1 MMKLQFAMR
10 AGVAAVLVGML
21 VCGSPLFAADGKVF
35 DVGTLTITVS
45 SGTMDWTDAEITA
58 LNTDKWTNGEALTNI
73 VKKGLGTFSSR
84 DLLSFHGDIH
94 IDEGYWRHYDNEG
107 LGTPSTKNGHSGVVY
122 VKSGATLEIKA
133 GCSTYSFTKPKT
145 IYIEGTGVAA
155 DGSDGAIK
163 GTSGSNIYLG
173 NVVLLGD
180 AKIVSGA
187 PLNFK
192 YNSTNGGNLTMNGHT
207 LTVHDTATNPDVSFA
222 GKVLSPGNFIVTAG
236 SVRFVQEQT
245 DGSAHTITLNG
256 SGYVGVYNYRQDT
269 DWTVNVDSPRVAS
282 ASLFQGATSP
292 SGSGAIRWTGDVNL
306 NTATTNEIAG
316 GGAVYTDP
324 LLVKGTIGGIG
335 SLNYSGSGYRYVSG
349 PNTYSGETL
358 FTSGYNFMET
368 TTAIPDMAKVRFPGT
383 SVYVGFC
390 AKSETNPSGF
400 TGEQVAALAPTLRT
414 AAGFDFTLMF
424 GRSWADAS
432 DVVDF
437 GTVTLDGT
445 KKYPLLGAGGG
456 VTAVIHPNLINQPVF
471 QCGCDYATGNV
482 FRLVGPLVD
491 NDPSK
496 PMLGNNVK
504 AWSGTLEFHD
514 VGRLTLSNLVIEGT
528 QNLTGTRASGKMAR
542 MVFSGNT
549 SASTFL
555 QPNWRTTSGTSMAGN
570 QDSHG
575 ILEVTDGAVLTN
587 RLYNISVG
595 QDSCATVRI
604 SGGGFFRSI
613 SGGGND
619 CNFGSGT
626 RAQAYL
632 EIDNGTFID
641 RGCFHFAT
649 ARSATGMMVLK
660 SGSATFEDGIE
671 VGREG
676 TGVVY
681 QCGGVIVMPATAANR
696 KVWIPSAYYRDPA
709 STSMGR
715 AGHGEV
721 TVDGAD
727 SVMIVSN
734 NVHFCDRDYAN
745 GHLNIIDGG
754 TVSAYQIRKALVQ
767 SVSGSG
773 TAAYLHAIG
782 NETTKGY
789 LGFNGGTVR
798 AGKSGMNLFGSPE
811 EPYQYHAELG
821 GAKINATGDSR
832 PDRITI
838 YAGGATIDTAGFTVT
853 NTAPL
858 QAPTGNGIAR
868 IDLMLPEGETALED
882 YMAAPRVI
890 INGDGAGATAVAL
903 FDYESGKVTGVKVTS
918 PGWGYTTATAK
929 LMMGGSSFSKAGT
942 NLVVTLGADAGTGG
956 LTKKGEGT
964 LVLTAANTYGGATR
978 IEGGAL
984 KPTVAGAIPAGSEVI
999 LAGGTFDASAN
1010 AALAPATVTVDAE
1023 AYLQSSA
1030 GMRKWTLMTFAPGE
1044 APAVMPN
1051 VLGLDSG
1058 LIACKDGDFLCL
1070 RRVKGMMIS
1079 VR

>member
-1 MMKLQFAMR
+1 MVKEAIR
-10 AGVAAVLVGML
+10 SAVVVLASVCMCVGAR
-21 VCGSPLFAADGKVF
+21 AADGKVF
-35 DVGTLTITVS
+35 DDGTLTITVS
-45 SGTMDWTDAEITA
+45 SGTMDWTDAEVEA

-84 DLLSFHGDIH
+84 DLTYFHGDIH

-107 LGTPSTKNGHSGVVY
+107 LGCPYANNGHIGVTY

-133 GCSTYSFTKPKT
+133 GCSTYSFAQPKT

-163 GTSGSNIYLG
+163 GTSSTSSIILG

-187 PLNFK
+187 PINFK
-192 YNSTNGGNLTMNGHT
+192 YNSANGGNLTMNGHT
-207 LTVHDTATNPDVSFA
+207 LTVHDTATNPDVSFS

-236 SVRFVQEQT
+236 SVRFMQEQM

-256 SGYVGVYNYRQDT
+256 NGYVGVYNYRQDT
-269 DWTVNVDSPRVAS
+269 DWTVNVDSPRDAS
-282 ASLFQGATSP
+282 APLYKGATSP
-292 SGSGAIRWTGDVNL
+292 SGSGAIRWTGNVNL
-306 NTATTNEIAG
+306 NTATTNEIVG
-316 GGAVYTDP
+316 GGSAYTDP
-324 LLVKGTIGGIG
+324 LLVKSTIGGIG
-335 SLNYSGSGYRYVSG
+335 SLIYNGSGYRYVSG

-368 TTAIPDMAKVRFPGT
+368 TTAIPDMAKVRFPGG

-390 AKSETNPSGF
+390 AKSEANPSGF

-414 AAGFDFTLMF
+414 VAGFDFTLMF

-432 DVVDF
+432 GVADF

-456 VTAVIHPNLINQPVF
+456 VTAVIHPNFINQPVF
-471 QCGCDYATGNV
+471 HCGCDYATGSV

-496 PMLGNNVK
+496 SMLGNGVK

-514 VGRLTLSNLVIEGT
+514 VGRLTLSNLTIEGT
-528 QNLTGTRASGKMAR
+528 QSLTGTRASGKMAR

-555 QPNWRTTSGTSMAGN
+555 QSGWRSTSGTSMTSN
-570 QDSHG
+570 KESHG

-587 RLYNISVG
+587 RLYNVSGG
-595 QDSCATVRI
+595 QDSCATVRV
-604 SGGGFFRSI
+604 SGGGVFRSI

-619 CNFGSGT
+619 CNFGGGT

-641 RGCFHFAT
+641 RGCFHFAMGKG
-649 ARSATGMMVLK
+649 ATGMMVLK

-681 QCGGVIVMPATAANR
+681 QCGGVIVVTTTAANR
-696 KVWIPSAYYRDPA
+696 KVWIPSAYYRDP
-709 STSMGR
+709 TSLGT

-721 TVDGAD
+721 TVDGAN

-767 SVSGSG
+767 SVIGSG
-773 TAAYLHAIG
+773 DAAYLHAIG

-798 AGKSGMNLFGSPE
+798 AGKRGMNIFGSPE
-811 EPYQYHAELG
+811 EPYQYQAVLKG
-821 GAKINATGDSR
+821 DKINATGDSR

-858 QAPTGNGIAR
+858 QAPPTGNGIAR
-868 IDLMLPEGETALED
+868 IDLMLPEGETALAD

-890 INGDGAGATAVAL
+890 INGDGVGATAVAL

-929 LMMGGSSFSKAGT
+929 LMMGGSSFSKDGT

-984 KPTVAGAIPAGSEVI
+984 KPTVAGAIPSGSDVV
-999 LAGGTFDASAN
+999 LAGGMFDASEDSSLFPN
-1010 AALAPATVTVDAE
+1010 EITIDSDFYAAASEAGQRRWILAKFPAGGAPASLPVVQGLGSSFAVQIRDDA
-1023 AYLQSSA
+1023 L
-1030 GMRKWTLMTFAPGE
+1030 
-1044 APAVMPN
+1044 
-1051 VLGLDSG
+1051 VLGR
-1058 LIACKDGDFLCL
+1058 IAGT
-1070 RRVKGMMIS
+1070 MIS
-1079 VR
+1079 IR